1 MTIKVAKEGERTTV
15 FLSGTIDIPAG
26 ESLKTTLSDI
36 AGDNKVEEIIVDF
49 KQVDSIGSSAIGALL
64 LSHKEFTSRGLKFQ
78 LVNVNKD
85 IKSLFKIIKLDKI
98 FKV

>member
-26 ESLKTTLSDI
+26 ENLKTTLSDI
-36 AGDNKVEEIIVDF
+36 AGDAKAAEIIVDF

-64 LSHKEFTSRGLKFQ
+64 LSHKEFTARGLKFQ

-98 FKV
+98 FKI

>member
-36 AGDNKVEEIIVDF
+36 ARDTKIAEIIVDF

-64 LSHKEFTSRGLKFQ
+64 LSHKEFTARGIKFQ

>member
-36 AGDNKVEEIIVDF
+36 AGDAKAAEIIVDF

-64 LSHKEFTSRGLKFQ
+64 LSHKEFTARGLKFQ

-98 FKV
+98 FKI

>member
-26 ESLKTTLSDI
+26 ESLKKTLNEI
-36 AGDNKVEEIIVDF
+36 AQDVKIKEITIDF

-64 LSHKEFTSRGLKFQ
+64 LSHKEFTARGIKFTIIN
-78 LVNVNKD
+78 LNKE

-98 FKV
+98 FKI